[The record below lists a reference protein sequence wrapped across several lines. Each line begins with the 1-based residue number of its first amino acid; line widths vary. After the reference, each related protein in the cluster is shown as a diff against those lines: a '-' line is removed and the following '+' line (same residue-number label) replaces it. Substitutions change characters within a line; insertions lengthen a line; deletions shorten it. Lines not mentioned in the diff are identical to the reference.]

1 MSPRTLFRI
10 FANAEMVTWAGLI
23 VALVLRATGVTAAA
37 VPIAG
42 GVHGFVFLAYCVST
56 VLVWVNQR
64 WRAGLGIVSLV
75 ISAVPFATVPLEIA
89 INKRGLLSG
98 PWRLAPGGDEPRG
111 LIERA
116 LALVLRRPLVSML
129 VLIAVVIAVFF
140 ALLYVGPPVSRD

>member
-10 FANAEMVTWAGLI
+10 FANVEMVTWAGLI
-23 VALVLRATGVTAAA
+23 VALVLRATDVTAAA

-64 WRAGLGIVSLV
+64 WRARLGIVSLV